1 MARQDIQMG
10 TVAFPIQNKF
20 GKIQSG
26 RDNIIVYIH
35 CHFFYIVT
43 MLGTCI
49 GVIDDSFLEL

>member
-1 MARQDIQMG
+1 MARQDIQLG
-10 TVAFPIQNKF
+10 RVAFPIQNKF

-26 RDNIIVYIH
+26 RDNIIVYISTVT
-35 CHFFYIVT
+35 FFIVT